1 MEESQS
7 NAKKTKK
14 NNQQTKNNNNNKN
27 SSSMMNLLL
36 ISKGRYA
43 GMYTEVYSW
52 KSIFIYFYFNLLTC
66 NPILGLTAEND
77 LPKLKW

>member
-1 MEESQS
+1 MEESYWVFIEGTR
-7 NAKKTKK
+7 AMPKKQK
-14 NNQQTKNNNNNKN
+14 NNQQTKNNNNKN

-52 KSIFIYFYFNLLTC
+52 KSIFIYLFIFILTC
-66 NPILGLTAEND
+66 
-77 LPKLKW
+77 